1 MLWKALRDREEATP
15 VATTTP
21 TLKQQIDALLNT
33 FNDEQLWQVLQYVRG
48 LQGTKMGDPRALIE
62 WANSLS
68 PEAREASKEV
78 ARILEE
84 ANAREMRALDSA
96 E

>member
-1 MLWKALRDREEATP
+1 MSTTMHTLRQQLDSLLD
-15 VATTTP
+15 
-21 TLKQQIDALLNT
+21 TLDEPQLQQT
-33 FNDEQLWQVLQYVRG
+33 LQYVRG
-48 LQGTKMGDPRALIE
+48 LRGSTMGDPRALIE

-84 ANAREMRALDSA
+84 ENAREMRALESA

>member
-1 MLWKALRDREEATP
+1 MATKMQSLRQQLDSLLD
-15 VATTTP
+15 
-21 TLKQQIDALLNT
+21 TLDESQLQQA
-33 FNDEQLWQVLQYVRG
+33 LQYVCS
-48 LQGTKMGDPRALIE
+48 LQGTSMGDPRALIE

-68 PEAREASKEV
+68 PEEREASKEV

-84 ANAREMRALDSA
+84 EHARELRALESA

>member
-1 MLWKALRDREEATP
+1 MTTKMQTLRQQLDSLLDTLDESQLQQALH
-15 VATTTP
+15 
-21 TLKQQIDALLNT
+21 
-33 FNDEQLWQVLQYVRG
+33 YVRG
-48 LQGTKMGDPRALIE
+48 LQGTSMGDPRALIE

-84 ANAREMRALDSA
+84 EHAREMQALESA
-96 E
+96 V